1 MTAIETLLAGLFD
14 YAGLYPPA
22 SLDLRSAANNYL
34 GYAPRQTSPQPSGGS
49 SSISTALD
57 EFRSI
62 VGDSLDDIST

>member
-34 GYAPRQTSPQPSGGS
+34 AYRQGKNAPQPSVAS
-49 SSISTALD
+49 SSISTA
-57 EFRSI
+57 
-62 VGDSLDDIST
+62 STNFAR